1 LFRAAM
7 TVRTSG
13 GNMDIPN
20 DLFRTCLHYAEGV
33 REFREL
39 TDRGERL
46 AEQIDA
52 ASAEILRLMIAADRH
67 AIRVPTI
74 PETILVR
81 TEDDDLEVLH
91 PASAFEVERLA
102 EESQARTEPAAA
114 RRADTFK
121 VGDRVEFQD
130 RHGMTQ
136 RGRVAEVTID
146 GQRGIECENGYT
158 AYLESNRIDIRPA
171 PPEPD
176 DDAIAEAAFN
186 GAFHDVF
193 GGALLDGE
201 DE

>member
-1 LFRAAM
+1 M

-13 GNMDIPN
+13 GNMEIPN
-20 DLFRTCLHYAEGV
+20 DLFRTCLHYAESV

-46 AEQIDA
+46 AAQLEA

-102 EESQARTEPAAA
+102 EEAQT
-114 RRADTFK
+114 
-121 VGDRVEFQD
+121 
-130 RHGMTQ
+130 
-136 RGRVAEVTID
+136 
-146 GQRGIECENGYT
+146 
-158 AYLESNRIDIRPA
+158 RPQ
-171 PPEPD
+171 PD

-201 DE
+201 VE

>member
-1 LFRAAM
+1 
-7 TVRTSG
+7 
-13 GNMDIPN
+13 MDIPN

-33 REFREL
+33 AELRAL

-52 ASAEILRLMIAADRH
+52 AATKILRLMIAADRH

-81 TEDDDLEVLH
+81 TEDDDIEILH

-102 EESQARTEPAAA
+102 EEAA
-114 RRADTFK
+114 K
-121 VGDRVEFQD
+121 
-130 RHGMTQ
+130 
-136 RGRVAEVTID
+136 
-146 GQRGIECENGYT
+146 GQ
-158 AYLESNRIDIRPA
+158 
-171 PPEPD
+171 PD

-201 DE
+201 VE

>member
-1 LFRAAM
+1 M
-7 TVRTSG
+7 E
-13 GNMDIPN
+13 IPN

-33 REFREL
+33 NEFRAL

-46 AEQIDA
+46 AAQIDA
-52 ASAEILRLMIAADRH
+52 AATEILRLMILADRH

-81 TEDDDLEVLH
+81 TEDDDLEILH

-102 EESQARTEPAAA
+102 EEAA
-114 RRADTFK
+114 K
-121 VGDRVEFQD
+121 
-130 RHGMTQ
+130 
-136 RGRVAEVTID
+136 
-146 GQRGIECENGYT
+146 GQ
-158 AYLESNRIDIRPA
+158 
-171 PPEPD
+171 PD

-201 DE
+201 VE

>member
-1 LFRAAM
+1 M

-20 DLFRTCLHYAEGV
+20 DLVRTCLRYAEGV
-33 REFREL
+33 AEFREL

-46 AEQIDA
+46 AAQIDTQA
-52 ASAEILRLMIAADRH
+52 AEILRLMILADRH

-81 TEDDDLEVLH
+81 TEDDDLEVLS
-91 PASAFEVERLA
+91 PVSPFEVERLA
-102 EESQARTEPAAA
+102 AA
-114 RRADTFK
+114 RP
-121 VGDRVEFQD
+121 Q
-130 RHGMTQ
+130 
-136 RGRVAEVTID
+136 
-146 GQRGIECENGYT
+146 
-158 AYLESNRIDIRPA
+158 
-171 PPEPD
+171 PD

-201 DE
+201 VE

>member
-1 LFRAAM
+1 
-7 TVRTSG
+7 
-13 GNMDIPN
+13 MDIPN

-46 AEQIDA
+46 AAQIDA
-52 ASAEILRLMIAADRH
+52 AATEILRLMIAADRH

-102 EESQARTEPAAA
+102 EEAA
-114 RRADTFK
+114 K
-121 VGDRVEFQD
+121 
-130 RHGMTQ
+130 
-136 RGRVAEVTID
+136 
-146 GQRGIECENGYT
+146 GQ
-158 AYLESNRIDIRPA
+158 
-171 PPEPD
+171 PD
-176 DDAIAEAAFN
+176 DDAIAEAAFQ
-186 GAFHDVF
+186 GALMDAF

-201 DE
+201 VE